1 MKSNRRTFVI
11 QSVVG
16 AGVLA
21 STRLAQA
28 QAAAP
33 LVQET
38 EPQAV
43 ALGYKNEATKV
54 DKVKF
59 PKYADGQNCASCA
72 LYQGKPTDAAG
83 LCPLFAGK
91 QVSAK
96 AWCSAWAKKA

>member
-1 MKSNRRTFVI
+1 MNSNRRTFVI

-16 AGVLA
+16 ASVLA
-21 STRLAQA
+21 STRLVQA

-33 LVQET
+33 LVLET

-43 ALGYKNEATKV
+43 ALGYKADATKA
-54 DKVKF
+54 DKAKF
-59 PKYADGQNCASCA
+59 PKYAAGQNCANCA

-83 LCPLFAGK
+83 ACPLFAGK
-91 QVSAK
+91 QVGAK